1 MKIVW
6 QMRNK
11 LGPFSAIERHNWV
24 EEAKTGEQ
32 SKLVVMP
39 KRGLAPSMEKIVAS
53 VALPEEPALT
63 VVGD

>member
-1 MKIVW
+1 
-6 QMRNK
+6 MRNK

-39 KRGLAPSMEKIVAS
+39 KRGVTPSLQNIAARK
-53 VALPEEPALT
+53 ALPNNPR
-63 VVGD
+63 